1 MKNFQN
7 YSRNMLHDM
16 EKLEGNYKYY
26 AYPGKKVLA
35 EGKRLLQSV
44 LQINTPLEFFAY
56 ISKQQDDFL
65 DLSEDYEPVKT
76 FFGGE
81 QQQIFMRTLDMLE
94 IYEDSKAYITD
105 KELESIVSQMQAI
118 IKKEQPYRDIP
129 KLPEL
134 RDQFMDAYGKV
145 LDEASKPVM
154 NSIDQA
160 KERVVEVVDTKEYA
174 AQKRTG
180 YIQLFVEI
188 ENDATKCN
196 NVSRLRAYADKAD
209 ALKIRLL
216 NEMDQMD
223 ADIARKKAEEERK
236 KREEEQRKTGGTGND
251 VVTPEPEPV
260 VHVKT
265 TKNVT
270 IKNVTG
276 TASWRLESADDVDN
290 YLAQLR
296 KTLLAELDKTD
307 IVNVEF

>member
-1 MKNFQN
+1 
-7 YSRNMLHDM
+7 
-16 EKLEGNYKYY
+16 
-26 AYPGKKVLA
+26 
-35 EGKRLLQSV
+35 
-44 LQINTPLEFFAY
+44 
-56 ISKQQDDFL
+56 
-65 DLSEDYEPVKT
+65 
-76 FFGGE
+76 
-81 QQQIFMRTLDMLE
+81 
-94 IYEDSKAYITD
+94 
-105 KELESIVSQMQAI
+105 
-118 IKKEQPYRDIP
+118 
-129 KLPEL
+129 
-134 RDQFMDAYGKV
+134 
-145 LDEASKPVM
+145 M

-160 KERVVEVVDTKEYA
+160 KDRVVEVVDTKEYA

-180 YIQLFVEI
+180 YIQLFLEI

-236 KREEEQRKTGGTGND
+236 KREEEQRKNGGNGGAI
-251 VVTPEPEPV
+251 VTPDPDPV

-265 TKNVT
+265 TKNIT

-276 TASWRLESADDVDN
+276 TASWRLESADDVEN

-307 IVNVEF
+307 IVNVEFQQYMRGTDT

>member
-1 MKNFQN
+1 MK
-7 YSRNMLHDM
+7 
-16 EKLEGNYKYY
+16 
-26 AYPGKKVLA
+26 
-35 EGKRLLQSV
+35 
-44 LQINTPLEFFAY
+44 I
-56 ISKQQDDFL
+56 
-65 DLSEDYEPVKT
+65 VKH
-76 FFGGE
+76 
-81 QQQIFMRTLDMLE
+81 
-94 IYEDSKAYITD
+94 ITD
-105 KELESIVSQMQAI
+105 KELEYIVSQMQAI

-236 KREEEQRKTGGTGND
+236 KREEEQRNNGGVGNT
-251 VVTPEPEPV
+251 VVTPDPEPI